1 MKIKNIGNKMLKATA
16 IAIAIPS
23 YCVGKAVKAATYG
36 MTKNETAR
44 GIADILELGGDIYM
58 MGAQGVGNEN

>member
-16 IAIAIPS
+16 IAIAIPG

-44 GIADILELGGDIYM
+44 ELADILEIGGDIYM
-58 MGAQGVGNEN
+58 MGAQMVGDEN